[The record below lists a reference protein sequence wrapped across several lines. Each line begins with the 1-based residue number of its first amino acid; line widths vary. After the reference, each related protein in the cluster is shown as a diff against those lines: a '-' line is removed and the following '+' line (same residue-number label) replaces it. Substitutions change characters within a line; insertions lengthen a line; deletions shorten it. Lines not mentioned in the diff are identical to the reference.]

1 METITQ
7 TAAGMPVPGLS
18 RAGNEIKSFAKSASR
33 QISEIIVH
41 CSATPAGRNV
51 RCSEI
56 RRWHMADRGFSDIG
70 YHFVIDLDGTVETG
84 RPLSQL
90 GAHCV
95 GHNRKSIGICYIGG
109 VDHKGNASD
118 TRTISQKEALTRLI
132 LIIKQAFPNV
142 RVHGHRDFARKEC
155 PSFDAASEYAGLTV
169 HDFSRKR

>member
-1 METITQ
+1 
-7 TAAGMPVPGLS
+7 
-18 RAGNEIKSFAKSASR
+18 
-33 QISEIIVH
+33 
-41 CSATPAGRNV
+41 
-51 RCSEI
+51 
-56 RRWHMADRGFSDIG
+56 MADRGFSDIG
-70 YHFVIDLDGTVETG
+70 YHFVIALDGTVETG
-84 RPLSQL
+84 RPLSQP